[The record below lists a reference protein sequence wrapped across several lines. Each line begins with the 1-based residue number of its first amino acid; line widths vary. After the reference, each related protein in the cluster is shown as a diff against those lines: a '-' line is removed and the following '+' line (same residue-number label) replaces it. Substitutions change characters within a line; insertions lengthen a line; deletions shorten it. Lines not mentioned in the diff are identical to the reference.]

1 MSYVLYTSCQVSPDY
16 YDMNNNSHKLPQYY
30 MFNLGGY
37 NVPYYRSLK
46 CVLNTL
52 IRWNKCIL
60 TLIKSVYNTPYS
72 RYHRLL
78 TITTIIRWSIRI
90 VKKVVLLIA
99 SEGKKC
105 RSDMHHTG
113 LRGKMWEKVL
123 VNVYL
128 KWGKGTIPSPLST

>member
-1 MSYVLYTSCQVSPDY
+1 ML
-16 YDMNNNSHKLPQYY
+16 
-30 MFNLGGY
+30 Y

-52 IRWNKCIL
+52 IRWNKCI
-60 TLIKSVYNTPYS
+60 KWGSNTHYV

-113 LRGKMWEKVL
+113 LRGKMWEKVGGRCL
-123 VNVYL
+123 SEMGERDYP
-128 KWGKGTIPSPLST
+128 IPNHCMTF